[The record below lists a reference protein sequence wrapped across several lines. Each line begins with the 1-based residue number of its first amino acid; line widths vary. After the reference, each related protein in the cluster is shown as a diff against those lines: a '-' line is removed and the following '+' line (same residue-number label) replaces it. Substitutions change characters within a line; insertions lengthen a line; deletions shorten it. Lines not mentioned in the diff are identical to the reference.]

1 MAVEMATDAM
11 LGRGDRLGTQQDSV
25 PADMPCQ
32 ACRSA
37 KGSRQEGTAQD
48 GRRKRWGNKRAPAC
62 GFPAAGRRRRARRC
76 PRPRSAG
83 RGCGHR
89 RGRSVSGER
98 HRAGSDGAAAAG
110 PPSGR
115 SWRGGHRGPRP
126 LLPQPWPGARRGRAA
141 FCERQALGAAG
152 LWGGSPRRGTHRS
165 GIAGSKYGLF

>member
-115 SWRGGHRGPRP
+115 SWRGVPPRSAP
-126 LLPQPWPGARRGRAA
+126 AAPAAVAGSPAGKGGVLRAPGSGG
-141 FCERQALGAAG
+141 CWALGRLPSKRDAS
-152 LWGGSPRRGTHRS
+152 LWDS
-165 GIAGSKYGLF
+165 GE